1 MKNYLIGFFD
11 LEDSE
16 IEVKDVVK
24 AGGSLLLSA
33 GLLFA
38 PLFL

>member
-16 IEVKDVVK
+16 IELKEVVK
-24 AGGSLLLSA
+24 AGISLVA
-33 GLLFA
+33 GLGFVFL
-38 PLFL
+38 PLFM